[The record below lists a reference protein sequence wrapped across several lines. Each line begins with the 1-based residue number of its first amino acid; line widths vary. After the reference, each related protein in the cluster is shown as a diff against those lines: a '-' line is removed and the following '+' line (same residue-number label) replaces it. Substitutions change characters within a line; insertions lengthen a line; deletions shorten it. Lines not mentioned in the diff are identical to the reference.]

1 MSSVTALIV
10 GSGNLGNALREK
22 LLARKVAVRMASRSS
37 EDVKLD
43 MTSIESIR
51 SLDTSLGANSVDHVV
66 VCAGSSTYGPLEKFN
81 DEAWQQSVTGKLL
94 AVSRL
99 VVALVN
105 ELKLLKDNGSIT
117 ITTGQ
122 AATTINRLWPGIA
135 TNNAGLNA
143 FTQNAGLGLPRGLR
157 LNACSPC
164 LVKETA
170 EKAGLPLAGTVT
182 ASDAADVFLE
192 LMFGTE
198 TAQVK
203 VAGEQVAFVRKDD
216 GLAKTSDMSSNK
228 EPSGGYTSK

>member
-1 MSSVTALIV
+1 MSSATALIV
-10 GSGNLGNALREK
+10 GGGNLGNALREK
-22 LLARKVAVRMASRSS
+22 LAARKVTVRMASRSS

-43 MTSIESIR
+43 MSSIESIR
-51 SLDTSLGANSVDHVV
+51 SLDKTLGANSVDHVV
-66 VCAGSSTYGPLEKFN
+66 VCAGSSTYGPLEKF
-81 DEAWQQSVTGKLL
+81 DDAAWEQNISGKLL
-94 AVSRL
+94 SVSRF
-99 VVALVN
+99 VVALLN

-143 FTQNAGLGLPRGLR
+143 FTQNAGIGLPRGLR

-164 LVKETA
+164 LVRETA
-170 EKAGLPLAGTVT
+170 EKAGLPLAGTIK

-192 LMFGTE
+192 LMFGNE

-203 VAGEQVAFVRKDD
+203 VAGEQQAFVRKDD
-216 GLAKTSDMSSNK
+216 GLAKTSDMSS
-228 EPSGGYTSK
+228 GGYKSK